1 MLYNMSNRDSSGAE
15 MVFRIRIKHTN
26 YKVWFPYLP
35 WLEGSA
41 TYVGVASPS
50 TLRDFL
56 AGFLVVAWPPRRS
69 AGGRT

>member
-1 MLYNMSNRDSSGAE
+1 MTVQELRWFFVSVSNIQITKFG
-15 MVFRIRIKHTN
+15 FHTCHD
-26 YKVWFPYLP
+26 W
-35 WLEGSA
+35 EGSA